1 MPENSDPL
9 AGRLVLVIGATGF
22 IGTRLIEKLML
33 ERGAH
38 VRALVRNW
46 GHAARIA
53 RFDLDLV
60 GGQLEDAES
69 LRRAA
74 AGADVIFNLAY
85 VTSNDVAANVEAASN
100 LVAAALEN
108 QVRRVVHTS
117 TFSIHEPFGDR
128 VIDADTPPGPGAYD
142 YPEAKIAVEAVI
154 REAISVHGLPA
165 VIIRPSIVYGP
176 FGGYWTDRPA
186 RNLQRERVMLPNEG
200 QGLCNA
206 VFIDDLVDA
215 LILSAIDD
223 DAVGETFLI
232 SGPAPV
238 TWREFYEAIERHI
251 GVKTLRLQTA
261 TQNQGRSDEKTA
273 PRRSRSGTLRRVA
286 RLAASKAYTRLTSA
300 QKRRLRRF
308 LRKTGL
314 LRPRNTVSDDYD
326 YSARP
331 QCRIDKAQE
340 ILGYRPR
347 FDFELGMA
355 VTGAYLRWAYPSPSG
370 DLYGQSDINPG

>member
-1 MPENSDPL
+1 MPEKSNLL
-9 AGRLVLVIGATGF
+9 AGRLALVTGATGF
-22 IGTRLIEKLML
+22 IGTRLIEKLIL
-33 ERGAH
+33 ERGAR

-74 AGADVIFNLAY
+74 AGVDVIFNLAY
-85 VTSNDVAANVEAASN
+85 VTSNDVAENVEAASN
-100 LVAAALEN
+100 LIAASLEN
-108 QVRRVVHTS
+108 RVRRVVHTS
-117 TFSIHEPFGDR
+117 TFSIHEPFGDG

-154 REAISVHGLPA
+154 REAISEQGLPA
-165 VIIRPSIVYGP
+165 VVIRPSIVYGP

-186 RNLQRERVMLPNEG
+186 RNLQRGRVILPNEG

-215 LILSAIDD
+215 LILSAINDE
-223 DAVGETFLI
+223 AVGEAFLI

-238 TWREFYEAIERHI
+238 TWKEFYEAIENHI
-251 GVKTLRLQTA
+251 GVKTLRLESAAPQDVGRTNRPA
-261 TQNQGRSDEKTA
+261 PGRSAARTVRRTA
-273 PRRSRSGTLRRVA
+273 RRIASQ
-286 RLAASKAYTRLTSA
+286 AAKRLTSD
-300 QKRRLRRF
+300 QKRRLRHL
-308 LRKTGL
+308 LRRTGL
-314 LRPRNTVSDDYD
+314 LRPGTTVSDDYD

-347 FDFELGMA
+347 FDFESGMA
-355 VTGAYLRWAYPSPSG
+355 VTGSYLRWAYPSPSG
-370 DLYGQSDINPG
+370 NLERQSVITPG